1 MGRPRKAV
9 QGIVHQVKLVLT
21 PGEDDDLIRFM
32 AALPARAK
40 ANAVKTAM
48 RSGMTQAEETGSDQ
62 DAGLY
67 AALGEMVF

>member
-1 MGRPRKAV
+1 MGRPRKTVAIV
-9 QGIVHQVKLVLT
+9 VHQVKLVLT

-32 AALPARAK
+32 DGLPARAK
-40 ANAVKTAM
+40 ANAVKAAM
-48 RSGMTQAEETGSDQ
+48 RSGMTQTDAADDDQ